1 MKDIM
6 NVRFSGL
13 LFYVLLFMSSLVYG
27 QMPAPYKVK
36 VGDTE
41 VTALLDGILPVDAEK
56 LFFTNEPGKPTQ
68 LLQNVF
74 IKNPVEVSMNA
85 YLVKTNGKLI
95 LIDTG
100 AGELFGNAGGKL
112 VQSLKQA
119 AVAPEEITDI
129 LLTHIHADH
138 SGGLVMSGKVIFPN
152 AVIHVN
158 KAETNFWLNEKNAK
172 KADEKAMGASPKTFS
187 NAMDMLIPY
196 LKAGKVK
203 TFEREKEEIVPH
215 IYTMPTGGHT
225 PGHTVYVL
233 ESKGEK
239 MYFWGDLV
247 HMEGLQ
253 FVEPTLENHFDVD
266 HKSGIENREKY
277 YDDAAKNNY
286 LIGAS
291 HISYPGMG
299 RVRKEGSKYVWYP
312 VPFSLTGRT
321 Q

>member
-1 MKDIM
+1 MRHIMK
-6 NVRFSGL
+6 VRFAGL

-138 SGGLVMSGKVIFPN
+138 SGGLVMSGKVMFPN

-299 RVRKEGSKYVWYP
+299 RVKKEGNKYVWYP

>member
-6 NVRFSGL
+6 KVRFAGL

-299 RVRKEGSKYVWYP
+299 RVKKEGNKYIWYP

>member
-1 MKDIM
+1 M
-6 NVRFSGL
+6 
-13 LFYVLLFMSSLVYG
+13 
-27 QMPAPYKVK
+27 K

-138 SGGLVMSGKVIFPN
+138 SGGLVMSGKVMFPN

-172 KADEKAMGASPKTFS
+172 RPMKKQWE
-187 NAMDMLIPY
+187 
-196 LKAGKVK
+196 
-203 TFEREKEEIVPH
+203 
-215 IYTMPTGGHT
+215 
-225 PGHTVYVL
+225 
-233 ESKGEK
+233 
-239 MYFWGDLV
+239 
-247 HMEGLQ
+247 Q
-253 FVEPTLENHFDVD
+253 
-266 HKSGIENREKY
+266 
-277 YDDAAKNNY
+277 
-286 LIGAS
+286 
-291 HISYPGMG
+291 
-299 RVRKEGSKYVWYP
+299 VRKLFQTRWIC
-312 VPFSLTGRT
+312 
-321 Q
+321 

>member
-299 RVRKEGSKYVWYP
+299 RVKKEGNKYVWYP

>member
-6 NVRFSGL
+6 KVRFAGL

-138 SGGLVMSGKVIFPN
+138 SGGLVMSGKVMFPN

-196 LKAGKVK
+196 LKAGRVK

-299 RVRKEGSKYVWYP
+299 RVKKEGNKYVWYP
-312 VPFSLTGRT
+312 VPFSLTERT

>member
-119 AVAPEEITDI
+119 AVAPEDITDI

-138 SGGLVMSGKVIFPN
+138 SGGLVMNGKVIFPN

-158 KAETNFWLNEKNAK
+158 KAETNFWINEKNAK

-299 RVRKEGSKYVWYP
+299 RVKKEGNKYVWYP

>member
-6 NVRFSGL
+6 KVRFSEL

-100 AGELFGNAGGKL
+100 VGELFGNAGGKL
-112 VQSLKQA
+112 LQSLKQA

-138 SGGLVMSGKVIFPN
+138 SGGLVMSGKVMFPN

-299 RVRKEGSKYVWYP
+299 RVKKEGNKYVWYP